1 MAIPFANLIDAHSHI
16 LPVPTVSMPLSIEGI
31 SDDFSLHSV
40 SAKEEDFIAS
50 LLCSVATATPKP
62 TAPKKKT
69 DTAIPEISTV
79 SEIANSLYERCST
92 KRFIDFVDTPTTP
105 ANPATTPSFGT
116 QATARTADICSPIVA
131 PQLNDDDVPII
142 QSSVAHVGY
151 LSRQIKSLS
160 AANKKSDL
168 VSKLLEFDE
177 ARGGH
182 VSFDLINRDS
192 KICSD
197 FNFKLAKDP
206 SKIAMIFGNLM
217 MHARS
222 LKSIIVK
229 SGFKDVSENLNV
241 SDFLSA
247 IEKAMYVAES
257 CDIQPENAS
266 ACVRALE
273 FLFMTCTFPLDDSD
287 KPLTFIDDKIIS
299 SCVEI
304 WRSVVFASLEKLS
317 VVPLFV
323 MKPKG
328 KGKKIEVSGPGDK
341 IREHAKTLL
350 HCGFLIVDLL
360 AIPNRCHTELRL
372 TIANTVG
379 SLLAKWVVESS
390 LGHVLL
396 QSACSIVV
404 ASASSAITAS
414 EFLDASKA
422 LSGSTAELIVSTFE
436 DMWRNSRLCL
446 LDKLE
451 NRYGAVGDTLP
462 CVSCILAFLDHSM
475 SPSADVSISPAEGC
489 KIANRLF
496 AWLSHQLWEENDK
509 VTQLFLTDVGSALS
523 HGSVAAEQLL
533 LSFSN
538 ILLLDPNVHKT
549 SPMAKDQFKAFCHLA
564 KVWQVL
570 CVALGKPVTEFVSIK
585 EAQREI
591 ISFLKAEQSG
601 RMLSYSVLSKV
612 SSSAQLAKWRIYGC
626 SDTDI
631 KEFQNRL
638 LNTKSADWGSKSD
651 ALSSIS
657 RYGLALQFLQQFQ
670 GSSKPYVGVPPKE
683 GSELFTAD
691 VEKLHRI
698 LTSKLANKVAHE
710 STTESLKVR
719 IINFVKDA
727 VKADKSILVEPSV
740 EKFIGL
746 QLSSRGANCRSAL
759 DLVKELISMEG
770 VNSDGYVSAV
780 LGILHERNPTPSKLV
795 LEKVC
800 DVLAFMA
807 SNSLTVFVKSDGIF
821 SVANSLL
828 ILTASCVTPV
838 IWRVLESRPDFDQ
851 EKVSKTIVALFN
863 SLSTDAR
870 SREALAYFLA
880 AIIREMDELCRVG
893 VRDDKRHDVIY
904 QDCFWLDKLI
914 RKMGDD
920 VLDESLRR
928 SFFDIVSKIIPVIIA
943 KCQNPADP
951 SFPIWVRLLASISM
965 VKELCDSMRDNLASV
980 LQLVDAVVEPA
991 KSKKPISFATEYL
1004 WNVCFRMLGNVIM
1017 LSSVIQSKL
1026 GEQVTALVTLV
1037 LTYATSSAAL
1047 VSACRCLGAAINCG
1061 NSRALSQA
1069 NQFFSKL
1076 ASIDRSSSNK
1086 DDVNRGKVI
1095 RLRGLLARWCQ
1106 TSKHTHIDICKEC
1119 ILVVQ
1124 NHLLQQDSR
1133 SAAEASVQCLSNVLC
1148 GNLQLIQDC
1157 DIASVCK
1164 SVFETRD
1171 ASMLALFS
1179 EMIVEILNEEYN
1191 SLKLRAEGDENS
1203 LNPKARDILSGDDV
1217 FSSSIAVSILSPKS
1231 KDMISPALM
1240 AMRSLTGNPRAQAA
1254 IVEVF
1259 VVACKLRVAV
1269 PMHCVSALVMAQV
1282 WTGSNNAQL
1291 HATAEIAL
1299 FTLENIF
1306 QTAMAHVTATSIA
1319 EAIVSSHCCAEKTI
1333 KQGHVDIKCPLSRSF
1348 SRLFTKKS
1356 EFMKKKLD
1364 RTRFFESLVAT
1375 ISDESARDEWWTCMV
1390 TSQLPM
1396 LDEHAQELAS
1406 IAKYKAVELSQAS
1419 DNIAE
1424 TFDLSNPHQLL
1435 SEVPLSD
1442 ALRDCVSGAKSAKVI
1457 AMLASHIHS
1466 NVTNGIYKVVMNGM
1480 PGSPDLETAIPMM
1493 IPSELLVANE
1503 NTTFS
1508 EFIQYIE
1515 KVRSW
1520 TKLAL
1525 VVFIIKIVI
1534 GQSTCTCVGS
1544 INGPKTQKC
1553 IQAQICWPEVSGS
1566 FRISCIFFCVS
1577 AKLTLRSVEEAQ
1589 RKEETVQIRVL

>member
-1 MAIPFANLIDAHSHI
+1 MAIPFSNLIDAHLHVM
-16 LPVPTVSMPLSIEGI
+16 PVPLVSIPLSVEGV
-31 SDDFSLHSV
+31 SEDFSLQKV

-50 LLCSVATATPKP
+50 LLCNVATATPKP
-62 TAPKKKT
+62 TVPKRKT
-69 DTAIPEISTV
+69 DVPTPDVANISEV
-79 SEIANSLYERCST
+79 ANSLYERCST
-92 KRFIDFVDTPTTP
+92 KRFIDFVDTPNVP
-105 ANPATTPSFGT
+105 ANVTSTPSFGT
-116 QATARTADICSPIVA
+116 QAIARVSDLSSPISA
-131 PQLNDDDVPII
+131 PKLNDDDEPLIA
-142 QSSVAHVGY
+142 SSFAHTGVS
-151 LSRQIKSLS
+151 SRQIKALS
-160 AANKKSDL
+160 AANKKNDM
-168 VSKLLEFDE
+168 VSKMMEFDDNF
-177 ARGGH
+177 GGH
-182 VSFDLINRDS
+182 ISFDLINRDS
-192 KICSD
+192 KFCSEFD
-197 FNFKLAKDP
+197 FKSAKDGP
-206 SKIAMIFGNLM
+206 KIAMIFGNLM

-222 LKSIIVK
+222 LKAMLLK

-247 IEKAMYVAES
+247 IEKAMHVAES
-257 CDIQPENAS
+257 SDIQPENAS

-273 FLFMTCTFPLDDSD
+273 FLFMTCTFPLDESD
-287 KPLTFIDDKIIS
+287 KALTFIDDKIIS

-323 MKPKG
+323 IKPKG
-328 KGKKIEVSGPGDK
+328 KGKKPDTAGPGEK
-341 IREHAKTLL
+341 IREHAKMLL

-379 SLLAKWVVESS
+379 SLLSKWVVESS
-390 LGHVLL
+390 LGQAVL
-396 QSACSIVV
+396 QTACSIVV
-404 ASASSAITAS
+404 ASSTSAITAS

-422 LSGSTAELIVSTFE
+422 LSGSTAELIVSVFE
-436 DMWRNSRLCL
+436 DMWRNARLCL

-462 CVSCILAFLDHSM
+462 CISCILAFLDHSM
-475 SPSADVSISPAEGC
+475 SPSADISIHPSEGC

-496 AWLSHQLWEENDK
+496 AWLSHQLWEESDK
-509 VTQLFLTDVGSALS
+509 VTHLFLSDVGSALS
-523 HGSVAAEQLL
+523 HGSVASEQLL

-570 CVALGKPVTEFVSIK
+570 CVALGKTNTDFVSIK
-585 EAQREI
+585 EAQGEI

-626 SDTDI
+626 SDSDI
-631 KEFQNRL
+631 KEFQTRL
-638 LNTKSADWGSKSD
+638 LNMKSADWGSKSD

-657 RYGLALQFLQQFQ
+657 RYGSALQFLQQFQ
-670 GSSKPYVGVPPKE
+670 GSSKPYVATTAKQ
-683 GSELFTAD
+683 GSELFIAD
-691 VEKLHRI
+691 IEKLHRI

-710 STTESLKVR
+710 STSEALKVR
-719 IINFVKDA
+719 IINFVKEA

-740 EKFIGL
+740 EKFISL
-746 QLSSRGANCRSAL
+746 QLATRGSNCRSAL

-770 VNSDGYVSAV
+770 INSDGYVSAV
-780 LGILHERNPTPSKLV
+780 LGILHERNPTPSKVV

-800 DVLAFMA
+800 DVLSFMA
-807 SNSLTVFVKSDGIF
+807 SNSLVAFVKIDGHF
-821 SVANSLL
+821 SLANSFL
-828 ILTASCVTPV
+828 IVAASCVTPV
-838 IWRVLESRPDFDQ
+838 IWRVLEARPDFDQ
-851 EKVSKTIVALFN
+851 EKVAKTVVALFN
-863 SLSTDAR
+863 SLSADVR

-880 AIIREMDELCRVG
+880 GIVREMDELCRVG

-914 RKMGDD
+914 RRMGDD

-928 SFFDIVSKIIPVIIA
+928 SFFDIVSKTIPIIIS
-943 KCQNPADP
+943 KCQDSADP
-951 SFPIWVRLLASISM
+951 TFPIWIRLLASISM
-965 VKELCDSMRDNLASV
+965 VKELCDSMRDNLASII
-980 LQLVDAVVEPA
+980 QLVDAVMEPA
-991 KSKKPISFATEYL
+991 KSKKSTSFAAEYL
-1004 WNVCFRMLGNVIM
+1004 WNVCFRMLGNIIL

-1026 GEQVTALVTLV
+1026 GEQITVLVTLA
-1037 LTYATSSAAL
+1037 LTYATSTPTL
-1047 VSACRCLGAAINCG
+1047 VSACRCLGAAVNCG

-1076 ASIDRSSSNK
+1076 ASIDRSVSNK
-1086 DDVNRGKVI
+1086 DEVNRSKII

-1106 TSKHTHIDICKEC
+1106 TNRHQHNEMCKEC

-1124 NHLLQQDSR
+1124 NHLQQQDSR
-1133 SAAEASVQCLSNVLC
+1133 SAAEASVQCLCNVLC
-1148 GNLQLIQDC
+1148 GNLQLIQSC

-1179 EMIVEILNEEYN
+1179 EMIVEILNEEY
-1191 SLKLRAEGDENS
+1191 STLKLRAEGDENS
-1203 LNPKARDILSGDDV
+1203 LTPKVRDILCGDDV

-1231 KDMISPALM
+1231 KDALSPALM

-1269 PMHCVSALVMAQV
+1269 PMHCVPALVMAQV
-1282 WTGSNNAQL
+1282 WTGSSNAQL
-1291 HATAEIAL
+1291 HSIAEIAL

-1306 QTAMAHVTATSIA
+1306 QTAMAHVTAASIA
-1319 EAIVSSHCCAEKTI
+1319 EAMVSSHFCAEKCM
-1333 KQGHVDIKCPLSRSF
+1333 KQGSIDTMCPLPRSF
-1348 SRLFTKKS
+1348 SRMFTKKS

-1375 ISDESARDEWWTCMV
+1375 ISEESARDEWWTCMV

-1396 LDEHAQELAS
+1396 LDEHALELAS

-1419 DNIAE
+1419 DNISE
-1424 TFDLSNPHQLL
+1424 TFDLSNSSRLL
-1435 SEVPLSD
+1435 SEVPMSE
-1442 ALRDCVSGAKSAKVI
+1442 ALKDCISGAKSAKVI
-1457 AMLASHIHS
+1457 AKLASHVHS
-1466 NVTNGIYKVVMNGM
+1466 NVTSGVYKVVMNGM
-1480 PGSPDLETAIPMM
+1480 PGSSDFEAAIPMM
-1493 IPSELLVANE
+1493 LPEQLLVANE
-1503 NTTFS
+1503 DTTFADFM
-1508 EFIQYIE
+1508 ECIE
-1515 KVRSW
+1515 KVSDPVNAF
-1520 TKLAL
+1520 T
-1525 VVFIIKIVI
+1525 VI
-1534 GQSTCTCVGS
+1534 LHQPT
-1544 INGPKTQKC
+1544 I
-1553 IQAQICWPEVSGS
+1553 
-1566 FRISCIFFCVS
+1566 
-1577 AKLTLRSVEEAQ
+1577 
-1589 RKEETVQIRVL
+1589 

>member
-1 MAIPFANLIDAHSHI
+1 M
-16 LPVPTVSMPLSIEGI
+16 PVPAVSMPLSIEGVP
-31 SDDFSLHSV
+31 SDFKLQTV
-40 SAKEEDFIAS
+40 TAKEEDFIAS
-50 LLCSVATATPKP
+50 LLCNVATATPKP

-69 DTAIPEISTV
+69 DAPTPELATASD
-79 SEIANSLYERCST
+79 IANSLYERCST
-92 KRFIDFVDTPTTP
+92 KRFIDFVDTPNTP
-105 ANPATTPSFGT
+105 ANATSTPSFGT
-116 QATARTADICSPIVA
+116 QALARASDMSSPIVA
-131 PQLNDDDVPII
+131 PLLHDDDVPLIN
-142 QSSVAHVGY
+142 SSVGHSGII
-151 LSRQIKSLS
+151 SRQIKSLS
-160 AANKKSDL
+160 AATKKHDL
-168 VSKLLEFDE
+168 VSKLMEFDE
-177 ARGGH
+177 TRAGH

-192 KICSD
+192 KICSEFD
-197 FNFKLAKDP
+197 FKSCKDQ

-222 LKSIIVK
+222 LRAMIMK
-229 SGFKDVSENLNV
+229 SGFKDVSENLNS

-247 IEKAMYVAES
+247 IEKAMHIAES
-257 CDIQPENAS
+257 SDIQPENAS

-273 FLFMTCTFPLDDSD
+273 FLFMTCTFPLDDSENA
-287 KPLTFIDDKIIS
+287 LTFIDDKIIS

-323 MKPKG
+323 IKPKG
-328 KGKKIEVSGPGDK
+328 KGKKAEVAGPGDK
-341 IREHAKTLL
+341 IREHARMLL

-372 TIANTVG
+372 SIANTVG

-390 LGHVLL
+390 LGQVVL

-414 EFLDASKA
+414 EFLDASKS

-436 DMWRNSRLCL
+436 DMWRNARLCL

-462 CVSCILAFLDHSM
+462 CISCILAFLDHAM
-475 SPSADVSISPAEGC
+475 SPSADVFISPAEGC

-496 AWLSHQLWEENDK
+496 AWLSHQLWEENEK
-509 VTQLFLTDVGSALS
+509 VTQLFLSDLGCALS
-523 HGSVAAEQLL
+523 QGSVAAEQIL

-538 ILLLDPNVHKT
+538 VLLLDPNVHKT
-549 SPMAKDQFKAFCHLA
+549 SPMVKDQFKAFCHLA

-585 EAQREI
+585 EAQGEI

-601 RMLSYSVLSKV
+601 RMLSHSVLSKV
-612 SSSAQLAKWRIYGC
+612 SSSAQIAKWRVYGC
-626 SDTDI
+626 PDSDV
-631 KEFQNRL
+631 KEFQSRL
-638 LNTKSADWGSKSD
+638 SNTKSADWGSKSD
-651 ALSSIS
+651 KLSSIS
-657 RYGLALQFLQQFQ
+657 RYGLAIQFLQQFQ
-670 GSSKPYVGVPPKE
+670 GSSKPYVGVAPKQ

-691 VEKLHRI
+691 IEKLHRI
-698 LTSKLANKVAHE
+698 LTSKLANKVAND
-710 STTESLKVR
+710 STTEALKVR
-719 IINFVKDA
+719 IINFVKEA
-727 VKADKSILVEPSV
+727 VKADKSILIEPSV
-740 EKFIGL
+740 EKFISM
-746 QLSSRGANCRSAL
+746 QLASRGSNCRSAL

-800 DVLAFMA
+800 DVLLFMA
-807 SNSLTVFVKSDGIF
+807 SNSLSTFVKFEGNF
-821 SVANSLL
+821 SLANSLL
-828 ILTASCVTPV
+828 IVTASCVTPV
-838 IWRVLESRPDFDQ
+838 IWRVLEARPDFDQ
-851 EKVSKTIVALFN
+851 EKVSKTVLALFN
-863 SLSTDAR
+863 SLSADTR

-880 AIIREMDELCRVG
+880 AIVREMDELCRVG
-893 VRDDKRHDVIY
+893 IRDDKRHDVIY

-928 SFFDIVSKIIPVIIA
+928 SFVDIVSKIIPIVMD
-943 KCQNPADP
+943 KCRDSADP
-951 SFPIWVRLLASISM
+951 TFSTWVRLLASISM
-965 VKELCDSMRDNLASV
+965 VKEICDSMRDSLGSV
-980 LQLVDAVVEPA
+980 IQLVDSVLEPVR
-991 KSKKPISFATEYL
+991 SKKAISFTTEYM
-1004 WNVCFRMLGNVIM
+1004 WNVCFRMLGNIIV

-1026 GEQVTALVTLV
+1026 GEQVTALVTLA
-1037 LTYATSSAAL
+1037 LTYATSSATL
-1047 VSACRCLGAAINCG
+1047 ESACRCLGAAVNCG
-1061 NSRALSQA
+1061 NSRALVQA

-1076 ASIDRSSSNK
+1076 ASIDRTASNK
-1086 DDVNRGKVI
+1086 DELNRSKII

-1106 TSKHTHIDICKEC
+1106 TGKLQHGDICKEC
-1119 ILVVQ
+1119 ISVVQ
-1124 NHLLQQDSR
+1124 NHLQLQDSR
-1133 SAAEASVQCLSNVLC
+1133 SAAEASVQCLCNVLC
-1148 GNLQLIQDC
+1148 GNLQLIQAC

-1171 ASMLALFS
+1171 ASMIALFS

-1203 LNPKARDILSGDDV
+1203 FTPKSRDILSGDDV
-1217 FSSSIAVSILSPKS
+1217 FSSSIAVSIISPKS
-1231 KDMISPALM
+1231 KDMISPALI
-1240 AMRSLTGNPRAQAA
+1240 AMRSLSGNPRAQAA

-1269 PMHCVSALVMAQV
+1269 PMHCVAALVMAQV
-1282 WTGSNNAQL
+1282 WTGSSNAQL

-1306 QTAMAHVTATSIA
+1306 QTAMAHVTPANIA
-1319 EAIVSSHCCAEKTI
+1319 EAIVSSHYCAEKTI
-1333 KQGHVDIKCPLSRSF
+1333 KQGSLDVKCPLSRSF
-1348 SRLFTKKS
+1348 SRMFTKKS
-1356 EFMKKKLD
+1356 EFMKKKLE
-1364 RTRFFESLVAT
+1364 RTRFFECLVST

-1396 LDEHAQELAS
+1396 LDEHALELAS

-1442 ALRDCVSGAKSAKVI
+1442 ALKDCVSGAKSAKVI
-1457 AMLASHIHS
+1457 AMLASHVHT
-1466 NVTNGIYKVVMNGM
+1466 NVTSGIYKVVMNGM
-1480 PGSPDLETAIPMM
+1480 QGSSELEAAIPMM
-1493 IPSELLVANE
+1493 SPEELLVANE
-1503 NTTFS
+1503 DTTFA
-1508 EFIQYIE
+1508 EFLDFIE
-1515 KVRSW
+1515 KVC
-1520 TKLAL
+1520 TLATEL
-1525 VVFIIKIVI
+1525 
-1534 GQSTCTCVGS
+1534 
-1544 INGPKTQKC
+1544 
-1553 IQAQICWPEVSGS
+1553 S
-1566 FRISCIFFCVS
+1566 FFQVTFLFRRTN
-1577 AKLTLRSVEEAQ
+1577 LHPR
-1589 RKEETVQIRVL
+1589 